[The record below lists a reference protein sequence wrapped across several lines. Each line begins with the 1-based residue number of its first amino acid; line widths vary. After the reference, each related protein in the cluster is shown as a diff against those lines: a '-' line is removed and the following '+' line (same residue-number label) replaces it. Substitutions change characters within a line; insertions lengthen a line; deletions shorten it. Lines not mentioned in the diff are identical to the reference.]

1 MKRNRTPRKTKKRL
15 KKLTNKFKGCKSFNK
30 PWLVNGFDFSEMT
43 NISEMFKNTKFIQYS
58 IQRPSKHRFKLKK
71 L

>member
-43 NISEMFKNTKFIQYS
+43 NISEMFKNTKFI
-58 IQRPSKHRFKLKK
+58 
-71 L
+71 